1 MHLSEFFGYIETGH
15 IQAVAE
21 AIRVDS
27 NMVNAGDEDGVTP
40 LQWAAE
46 HGQIEIARLLLSLGA
61 DVQARNDE
69 KATAFFAAVFKD
81 LNLARLLL
89 EAGADI
95 QTQNALG
102 HTPLHELAWYGRVIE
117 SQFVI
122 DNGASVDSRNTCGCT
137 PLHLAADSGMA
148 NEVQFLI
155 ANGADVNS
163 RCTCGHTPLHHA
175 VSTNIEP
182 HQIQW
187 HLDTIETL
195 IRSGADINAPDDE
208 GQTPL
213 ELARR
218 RSRYPEILALLV
230 QPDVS

>member
-27 NMVNAGDEDGVTP
+27 NASMVNARDEDGVTP

-69 KATAFFAAVFKD
+69 RQHFAAVFKD

-102 HTPLHELAWYGRVIE
+102 HTPLHELAWYG
-117 SQFVI
+117 Q
-122 DNGASVDSRNTCGCT
+122 
-137 PLHLAADSGMA
+137 
-148 NEVQFLI
+148 
-155 ANGADVNS
+155 
-163 RCTCGHTPLHHA
+163 HHRI
-175 VSTNIEP
+175 S
-182 HQIQW
+182 
-187 HLDTIETL
+187 
-195 IRSGADINAPDDE
+195 IRD
-208 GQTPL
+208 
-213 ELARR
+213 
-218 RSRYPEILALLV
+218 
-230 QPDVS
+230 